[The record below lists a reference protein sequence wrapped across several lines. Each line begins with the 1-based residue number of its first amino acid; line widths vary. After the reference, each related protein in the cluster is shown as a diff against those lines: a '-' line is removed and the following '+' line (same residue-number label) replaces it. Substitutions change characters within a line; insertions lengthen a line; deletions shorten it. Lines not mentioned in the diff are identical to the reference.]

1 MEGLRSTHIELP
13 EEVVKYSGK
22 VRDVYIKNNLFISV
36 ASDRIS
42 AFDHILP
49 RTIPF
54 KGQVLNQTA
63 AYFLESVKDIIPV
76 WMRHVPDPNVTVG
89 VTCEPIRIEMVI
101 RGYLTG
107 HSWREYRSGKRVLCG
122 EDMIEGLKENDPF
135 PVPLITPSTK
145 AVEGH
150 DMDISKAEIIS
161 QGLVPLDLYE
171 EMELI
176 SRKLFRR
183 GQEMALAQ
191 GLILVDTK
199 YEFGLHDG
207 TLTLMD
213 EIHTPDSSRYFYLKS
228 YFENQLKGLPQNQL
242 SKEFVREW
250 LISKGFQGLEGQVM
264 PEMDDEMA
272 HTISER
278 YILLYETITGNQ
290 FQRTDPNTIQN
301 RVEGVVTELIRG

>member
-122 EDMIEGLKENDPF
+122 EEMIEGLKENDPF

-183 GQEMALAQ
+183 GQEMALSQ

-199 YEFGLHDG
+199 YEFGLHDC

-264 PEMDDEMA
+264 PEMDDEMV

>member
-122 EDMIEGLKENDPF
+122 EEMIEGLKENDPF

-183 GQEMALAQ
+183 GQEMALSQ

-213 EIHTPDSSRYFYLKS
+213 EIHTPDSSRYFYLES

-290 FQRTDPNTIQN
+290 FQRTDPNTIQD

>member
-150 DMDISKAEIIS
+150 DSPCPRPS
-161 QGLVPLDLYE
+161 T
-171 EMELI
+171 
-176 SRKLFRR
+176 R
-183 GQEMALAQ
+183 
-191 GLILVDTK
+191 
-199 YEFGLHDG
+199 
-207 TLTLMD
+207 
-213 EIHTPDSSRYFYLKS
+213 
-228 YFENQLKGLPQNQL
+228 
-242 SKEFVREW
+242 
-250 LISKGFQGLEGQVM
+250 
-264 PEMDDEMA
+264 
-272 HTISER
+272 
-278 YILLYETITGNQ
+278 
-290 FQRTDPNTIQN
+290 
-301 RVEGVVTELIRG
+301 

>member
-49 RTIPF
+49 RTILF

-122 EDMIEGLKENDPF
+122 EEMIEGLKENDPF

-183 GQEMALAQ
+183 GQEMALSQ

-213 EIHTPDSSRYFYLKS
+213 EIHTPDSSRYFYLES

-290 FQRTDPNTIQN
+290 FQRTDPNTIQD

>member
-183 GQEMALAQ
+183 GQEMALSQ

-213 EIHTPDSSRYFYLKS
+213 EIHTPDSSRYFYLES

-290 FQRTDPNTIQN
+290 FQRTDPNTIQD